1 MSYTPSNWY
10 WSITGNSSQVWSSA
24 ANTLVSITDSTY
36 EAWLAAG
43 NTPTKI
49 GTVGAAMGVVIA
61 QTGLLDDSDTTMH
74 RIAEAVSLGLNT
86 WTATDVVAWVNWRRA
101 LRAIVS
107 GSDTTSTSIP
117 SRPAYPAGT

>member
-1 MSYTPSNWY
+1 MFDVRNWY

-24 ANTLVSITDSTY
+24 ANGLAAISNTTY
-36 EAWLAAG
+36 LAWLAAG
-43 NTPTKI
+43 NLPT
-49 GTVGAAMGVVIA
+49 TVASVGSAMGVVIN
-61 QTGLLDDSDTTMH
+61 QTGVLDQSDTTMH
-74 RIAEAVSLGLNT
+74 RIVEAVSLGLTSWNS
-86 WTATDVVAWVNWRRA
+86 ADVVAWVEWRRA